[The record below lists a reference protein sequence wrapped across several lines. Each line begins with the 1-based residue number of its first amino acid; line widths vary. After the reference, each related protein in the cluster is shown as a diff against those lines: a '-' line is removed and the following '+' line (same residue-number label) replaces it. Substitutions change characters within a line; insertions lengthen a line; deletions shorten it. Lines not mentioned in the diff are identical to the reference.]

1 MRDFNEPLRRA
12 GSDRISWS
20 REIDL
25 ITFARGEEEEE
36 EEGAER
42 GATTAP
48 SIMSASM
55 SSCGAEKRI
64 KRQINMWVRAGEG
77 HEPTFS
83 QE

>member
-36 EEGAER
+36 EEG
-42 GATTAP
+42 G
-48 SIMSASM
+48 
-55 SSCGAEKRI
+55 GKRSHHGSLHHV
-64 KRQINMWVRAGEG
+64 RVDVFMWRRE
-77 HEPTFS
+77 EN
-83 QE
+83 QEAN